1 MLMIERCF
9 HNDQIASLIVCS
21 SFDLTAMDSDPV
33 NSVRE

>member
-9 HNDQIASLIVCS
+9 HNDQTDSLLLYS
-21 SFDLTAMDSDPV
+21 SFDLTAMDPV